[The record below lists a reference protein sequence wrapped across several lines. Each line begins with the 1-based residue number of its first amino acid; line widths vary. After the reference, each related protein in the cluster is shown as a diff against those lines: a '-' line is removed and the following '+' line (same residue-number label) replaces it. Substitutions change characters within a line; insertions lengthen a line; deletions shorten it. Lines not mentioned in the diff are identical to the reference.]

1 MVINHLDRLFV
12 TSDAATIIK
21 ESDIHHPAAKMI
33 AMAAH
38 MQENECGDG
47 SNFVIS
53 LCGELMA
60 QAQSLLQMGVHP
72 SEILIGYEKASI
84 YCHELLEKQVCYTIK
99 DMTDHDEVFKCM
111 KASVASK
118 QYGLEDLLGNLITKA
133 CLHTMGKK
141 GGKLNVDNVRVVKIL
156 GGGIQD
162 SEVIQ
167 GMVVTR
173 QSQTSV
179 HRAYECK
186 VAVFNANIEMNQGET
201 KGTVLLTSADQL
213 QNYSKSEEDQFES
226 FIKGIA
232 EAGIKVVVCTGSM
245 SEMAIHFFEK
255 YKIMAIKIMSK
266 FEMKRIA
273 RAVGATPVVKL
284 GTPTPDELGFAHEVA
299 FKEISSQK
307 CIVFRRD
314 EPENKMATIVLRGST
329 TSMLDDVERAVDDG
343 VNAIKTMTRDPR
355 MVPGAGATEI
365 NLAKKI
371 AEYAKTQPGL
381 DQYAIERFAQSLEI
395 IPRVIADNAGL
406 RAEEVIADLYA
417 KTGESNVWGIDV
429 SDGKVKDVNE
439 LCIYDCWDTKSWALK
454 LSLDAVLTILKVD
467 QIIMSKPAGGPNHT
481 ANKAARRPDGYDG

>member
-1 MVINHLDRLFV
+1 
-12 TSDAATIIK
+12 
-21 ESDIHHPAAKMI
+21 
-33 AMAAH
+33 
-38 MQENECGDG
+38 
-47 SNFVIS
+47 
-53 LCGELMA
+53 
-60 QAQSLLQMGVHP
+60 
-72 SEILIGYEKASI
+72 
-84 YCHELLEKQVCYTIK
+84 
-99 DMTDHDEVFKCM
+99 
-111 KASVASK
+111 
-118 QYGLEDLLGNLITKA
+118 
-133 CLHTMGKK
+133 
-141 GGKLNVDNVRVVKIL
+141 
-156 GGGIQD
+156 
-162 SEVIQ
+162 
-167 GMVVTR
+167 
-173 QSQTSV
+173 
-179 HRAYECK
+179 
-186 VAVFNANIEMNQGET
+186 
-201 KGTVLLTSADQL
+201 
-213 QNYSKSEEDQFES
+213 
-226 FIKGIA
+226 
-232 EAGIKVVVCTGSM
+232 M

-329 TSMLDDVERAVDDG
+329 TSMLDDIERAVDDG

-417 KTGESNVWGIDV
+417 KTGESNVWGISV
-429 SDGKVKDVNE
+429 ADGKVMDVNE

-454 LSLDAVLTILKVD
+454 LALDAVLTILKVD